1 MKKGM
6 IGILNNPA
14 MAETSHSAG
23 VVYIMKELMECDVLT
38 QRDNWNDY
46 NELIIFHGAN
56 FRPGSYNVI
65 GGLNDGVF
73 ERVKK
78 LQQYDGKVYSLDG
91 FDMQDFIKKRKLTNI
106 EYEKVITQIST
117 PMKKNLAIGDSHVL
131 SVWPSNEYEIN
142 RTDGKTIFGYLKNP
156 PDLNRYGKL
165 IFYFGNIDLRFHL
178 MRQSD
183 PTNATRDLF
192 NRYITYLKS
201 LKQDV
206 TVTQLLPVEHESR
219 KLPGTGLYKGEKF
232 FGSREDRMKLRAIAH
247 EILDKSG
254 LNVLRWPAEWED
266 ENGMKMFEYMEPKQS
281 VHLKPKFYMR
291 NLKP

>member
-14 MAETSHSAG
+14 SAETSHSAG
-23 VVYIMKELMECDVLT
+23 AVYVMKELMECEILNE
-38 QRDNWNDY
+38 RDNWNDY
-46 NELIIFHGAN
+46 YELIIFHGAN

-65 GGLNDGVF
+65 GGLNDKVF

-78 LQQYDGKVYSLDG
+78 LQQYDGKVYTLDG
-91 FDMQDFIKKRKLTNI
+91 FDMQDFIVKRKL
-106 EYEKVITQIST
+106 KDITYQKTISPITT
-117 PMKKNLAIGDSHVL
+117 PMKKNLAIGDSHIL
-131 SVWPSNEYEIN
+131 SVWPNRDYEIS

-156 PDLNRYGKL
+156 PDLSRYEKL

-183 PTNATRDLF
+183 PAQATRDLF
-192 NRYITYLKS
+192 NRYVEYLKS
-201 LKQDV
+201 LKADV
-206 TVTQLLPVEHESR
+206 TVSQMIPVEHESR
-219 KLPGTGLYKGEKF
+219 KLPGTGLYKGEKY
-232 FGSREDRMKLRAIAH
+232 FGNREDRMRLREIAH

-254 LNVLRWPAEWED
+254 LNVIRWPKEWED

-281 VHLKPKFYMR
+281 VHLKPKYYQR
-291 NLKP
+291 NLT

>member
-1 MKKGM
+1 MKRGM

-23 VVYIMKELMECDVLT
+23 VVYIMKELMECEVLT
-38 QRDNWNDY
+38 QRDNWNEY
-46 NELIIFHGAN
+46 AELIIFHGAN

-65 GGLNDGVF
+65 GGLNEGVF

-78 LQQYDGKVYSLDG
+78 LQEYDGKVYSLDG
-91 FDMQDFIKKRKLTNI
+91 FDMQDFIKKRKLTDI
-106 EYEKVITQIST
+106 KYEKTISPIAT
-117 PMKKNLAIGDSHVL
+117 PMKKNLAIGDSHIL
-131 SVWPSNEYEIN
+131 SVWPSKEYEIS

-156 PDLNRYGKL
+156 PDLSRYDKL

-183 PTNATRDLF
+183 PTGATRDLF
-192 NRYITYLKS
+192 NRYVDYLKS
-201 LKQDV
+201 LKKEV
-206 TVTQLLPVEHESR
+206 AVTQLLPVEHESR
-219 KLPGTGLYKGEKF
+219 KLPGTGLYKGEKY
-232 FGSREDRMKLRAIAH
+232 FGSREDRMKLRTIAH
-247 EILDKSG
+247 EILDRSG
-254 LNVLRWPAEWED
+254 LNVLRWPMEWVD

-291 NLKP
+291 NLK